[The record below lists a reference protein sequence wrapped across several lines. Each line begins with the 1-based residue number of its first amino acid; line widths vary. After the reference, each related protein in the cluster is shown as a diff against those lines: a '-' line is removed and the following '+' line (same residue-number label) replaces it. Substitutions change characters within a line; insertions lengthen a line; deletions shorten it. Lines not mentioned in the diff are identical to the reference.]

1 MVQEKEDLESE
12 VLSSTTS
19 ASTESEMTSLK
30 RMKRDMDTKIE
41 ELEDELDEANVKYVL
56 ALTRNYSLLIH
67 CILLN
72 KCSAVRLISKSFKCI
87 FLTKSVGY
95 CK

>member
-56 ALTRNYSLLIH
+56 ALTRNYSLLIYY
-67 CILLN
+67 
-72 KCSAVRLISKSFKCI
+72 
-87 FLTKSVGY
+87 LTSVVQ
-95 CK
+95 CD